1 MKVLHLLASW
11 KWTGPAEPALE
22 GAALLSREPG
32 LQVQAGLSSLQG
44 RDQENQV
51 EKEARRLGLETLEGL
66 KLPRH
71 LNLAHLP
78 GDVRRLAGILREGGF
93 DLVHCHTLVDHFTA
107 ALARLAAGVRVP
119 LVRTWYDPEGPALSF
134 REAWLLR
141 SGLEGAIL
149 PRPGAARELARRTK
163 GRVKTEVLLPP
174 VDLEGFDPSLPDMRK
189 EYCCEEED
197 FVLGVVA
204 RMQAHRRWDLLLAA
218 FRRALWKAP
227 FLKLIVLGRGP
238 DWERL
243 VFSPARE
250 IGVEERLVLAGYR
263 RGTEYA
269 STLRTFDALVFLV
282 PGSDGTCRAARQAQ
296 AAGAPL
302 IASRRGILPDLVEPG
317 VDGLLVEEKEE
328 ELARAMAE
336 LALDRDKARAM
347 GEAARRRAEKEY
359 SGEVFLRKTLAL
371 YGEVLEGGGSCA
383 G

>member
-22 GAALLSREPG
+22 GAALLAGRPG
-32 LQVQAGLSSLQG
+32 IRLQVGLSSLQG

-51 EKEARRLGLETLEGL
+51 KKEARRLGLETFEDL

-71 LNLAHLP
+71 LNLALLP
-78 GDVRRLAGILREGGF
+78 GDVRRLAGILREGGY
-93 DLVHCHTLVDHFTA
+93 DLVHCHTLVDHLTA
-107 ALARLAAGVRVP
+107 ALARLMAGVHVP
-119 LVRTWYDPEGPALSF
+119 LVRTWYDPEGPSLSF

-149 PRPGAARELARRTK
+149 PRREAALGVARKTK

-174 VDLEGFDPSLPDMRK
+174 VDLDRFDPSLPDMRE
-189 EYCCEEED
+189 EYCCDPKD

-204 RMQAHRRWDLLLAA
+204 RMQPYRGWDLLLGA
-218 FRRALWKAP
+218 FRRALWKVP
-227 FLKLIVLGRGP
+227 FLKLVVLGRGP

-243 VFSPARE
+243 VYTPAGE
-250 IGVEERLVLAGYR
+250 MGLEDRLVLAGYR

-269 STLRTFDALVFLV
+269 ATLRTFDALVFLV

-296 AAGAPL
+296 AAGVPL
-302 IASRRGILPDLVEPG
+302 LASRRGILPDLVEPG

-336 LALDRDKARAM
+336 LAGDPERTRAM
-347 GEAARRRAEKEY
+347 GRAARKRAERDY
-359 SGEVFLRKTLAL
+359 SGRVFAEKTWAL
-371 YGEVLEGGGSCA
+371 YKEVVEGGGP
-383 G
+383 